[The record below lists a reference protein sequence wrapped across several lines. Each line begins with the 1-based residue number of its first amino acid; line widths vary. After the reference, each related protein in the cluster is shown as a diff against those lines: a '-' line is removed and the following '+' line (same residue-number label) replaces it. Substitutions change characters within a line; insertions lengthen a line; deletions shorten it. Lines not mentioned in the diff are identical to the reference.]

1 MLCNNWGHE
10 STADSGCQAFAT
22 RWCAVRRRY
31 TLHRRA
37 ASQAETHRRIVEAA
51 VELHRRL
58 GPART
63 SLSAVA
69 ELAAVQR
76 HTLYRHFPDEAALLR
91 ACREHFIGSHPL
103 PDTTRWLALPAGPK
117 RLRIGLAELYAYY
130 AANRD
135 LIGNVLRDADVLPVG
150 GALRA
155 GIAARAATLTE
166 GWRTARPAALRAAV
180 RLATDFHA
188 WRTLAESA
196 KPGPTV
202 AAELMSD
209 MVACAARAPRASRP
223 NAMPIARAATTRR
236 GRSPSHA
243 ARAS

>member
-1 MLCNNWGHE
+1 M
-10 STADSGCQAFAT
+10 ADSGCQAFNAH
-22 RWCAVRRRY
+22 WSAVRRRRY
-31 TLHRRA
+31 TLRRRA
-37 ASQAETHRRIVEAA
+37 ASQAETHQRIVEAA
-51 VELHRRL
+51 VKLHRRL

-69 ELAAVQR
+69 ELAGVQR

-91 ACREHFIGSHPL
+91 ACGAHFIGSHPL
-103 PDTTRWLALPAGPK
+103 PDTSSWLALPAGPE

-135 LIGNVLRDADVLPVG
+135 MIGNVLRDADILPVG
-150 GALRA
+150 GALRG
-155 GIAARAATLTE
+155 GIAERTEALAE

-180 RLATDFHA
+180 RLATNFHA
-188 WRTLAESA
+188 WRALAESA
-196 KPGPTV
+196 KLGPAM

-209 MVACAARAPRASRP
+209 MVTGAAGALRASRS
-223 NAMPIARAATTRR
+223 NAMPVARAAATRR

-243 ARAS
+243 TRAR